1 MEQRI
6 NPFEKRYNALKP
18 LFSFGVYL
26 SRATI
31 EKELLH
37 LIYYRVSQ
45 INGCAYCLDMH
56 AKDLRV
62 MGESEQRLYM
72 LSAWDESPVYTD
84 RERAAFA
91 WAEAVTN
98 LAEGH
103 VKDAVYARAREQFS
117 EEELIDLTIA
127 IIGINGFNRLNIA
140 FRKTAGDYVPG
151 MHAHHLNNN

>member
-6 NPFEKRYNALKP
+6 NPFETRYNALKP
-18 LFSFGVYL
+18 LFGFGVYL
-26 SRATI
+26 SKASI

-45 INGCAYCLDMH
+45 LNGCAYCLDMH

-72 LSAWDESPVYTD
+72 LSAWEESPIYTE

-98 LAEGH
+98 LADGH
-103 VKDAVYARAREQFS
+103 VKDAVYAQAGKQFS
-117 EEELIDLTIA
+117 EAELIDLTIA
-127 IIGINGFNRLNIA
+127 IIAINGFNRLNVA
-140 FRKTAGDYVPG
+140 FRTPAGNYVPG
-151 MHAHHLNNN
+151 MHAHHVNNN